1 MDHLVD
7 VANELEGVLGAGLM
21 GAGGGGYVL
30 ILARAGL
37 LPALKEHLKQ
47 GYYDVI
53 CKQPDVEAWRPT
65 AAAGRL
71 A

>member
-1 MDHLVD
+1 MDLLVD
-7 VANELEGVLGAGLM
+7 VANELERVLGASLM
-21 GAGGGGYVL
+21 GVGGGGYVL

-47 GYYDVI
+47 SDYIVI
-53 CKQPDVEAWRPT
+53 CKQPDVEAWRQT